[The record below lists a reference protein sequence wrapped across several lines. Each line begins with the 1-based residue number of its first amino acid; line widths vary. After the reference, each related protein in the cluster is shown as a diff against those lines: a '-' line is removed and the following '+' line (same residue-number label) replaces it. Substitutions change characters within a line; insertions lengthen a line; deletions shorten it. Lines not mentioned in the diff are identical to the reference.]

1 MRTRTGR
8 ESGRY
13 EDQIERYDEYNR
25 PPACE
30 QCSQEDNH
38 YEYGQENNQNDEP
51 RNGYRAR
58 DECKRHR
65 LPDNDPYT
73 EEVTSY
79 RRRKPIGR

>member
-1 MRTRTGR
+1 MRTRSGR

-13 EDQIERYDEYNR
+13 EAQVEQYHEYNR
-25 PPACE
+25 PAPCE
-30 QCSQEDNH
+30 QCSQEDND
-38 YEYGQENNQNDEP
+38 YEYGDNNDEDAGM
-51 RNGYRAR
+51 RNGYRPR

-65 LPDNDPYT
+65 LPDNTPYT